1 MKNVVLLGD
10 SIRQIGYGK
19 LVPDLL
25 GEDYSVWQPK
35 ENCRFAAYT
44 LRLIFEN
51 RTAIANADIIH
62 WNNGL
67 WDICDLFGDGPF
79 TDADTYVKTML
90 RIATQ
95 LKKST
100 DKIIFATTTPVTS
113 EHAYS
118 KNERIRKYNA
128 LLVPELEKLGI
139 VINDLHSLVAPNIDT
154 YIRKDDNIHLTE
166 EGIRACAEQVVGCIR
181 SICQ

>member
-10 SIRQIGYGK
+10 SIRQIGYGT
-19 LVPDLL
+19 LVPLLL

-35 ENCRFAAYT
+35 ENCRFSAYT
-44 LRLIFEN
+44 LRLIFDN
-51 RTAIANADIIH
+51 RTEIQNADIIH

-67 WDICDLFGDGPF
+67 WDVCDLFGDGAF

-90 RIATQ
+90 RIAEQ

-113 EHAYS
+113 EHAHN
-118 KNERIRKYNA
+118 KNERIRLYNS
-128 LLVPELEKLGI
+128 LLVPELEKMGI
-139 VINDLHSLVAPNIDT
+139 VINDLYSLVEPNIDAF
-154 YIRKDDNIHLTE
+154 IRKDDNIHLTE
-166 EGIRACAEQVVGCIR
+166 EGIRACSEQVVRHIK
-181 SICQ
+181 SI

>member
-10 SIRQIGYGK
+10 SIRQIGYGT
-19 LVPDLL
+19 LVPRLL

-35 ENCRFAAYT
+35 ENCRFSSYT
-44 LRLIFEN
+44 LRLIFDN
-51 RTAIANADIIH
+51 RTEIQNADIIH

-67 WDICDLFGDGPF
+67 WDVCDLFGDGAF

-90 RIATQ
+90 RIAEQ

-113 EHAYS
+113 EHAHN
-118 KNERIRKYNA
+118 KNERIRLYNS
-128 LLVPELEKLGI
+128 LLVPELEKMGI
-139 VINDLHSLVAPNIDT
+139 VINDLYSLVEPNIDAF
-154 YIRKDDNIHLTE
+154 IRKDDNIHLTE
-166 EGIRACAEQVVGCIR
+166 EGIRACAEQVARYIR
-181 SICQ
+181 NI

>member
-10 SIRQIGYGK
+10 SIRQIGYGT
-19 LVPDLL
+19 LVPKLL

-35 ENCRFAAYT
+35 ENCRFSAYT
-44 LRLIFEN
+44 LRLIFDN
-51 RTAIANADIIH
+51 RAEIGNADIIH

-67 WDICDLFGDGPF
+67 WDVCDLFGDGAF
-79 TDADTYVKTML
+79 TDAETYVKTML

-113 EHAYS
+113 EHAHN
-118 KNERIRKYNA
+118 KNERIRLYNS
-128 LLVPELEKLGI
+128 LLVPELEKMGI
-139 VINDLHSLVAPNIDT
+139 VINDLNALVTPNIDT
-154 YIRKDDNIHLTE
+154 FIRKDDNIHLTE
-166 EGIRACAEQVVGCIR
+166 EGIRACAEQVAKHIKSFR
-181 SICQ
+181 